1 MCTKP
6 AEKAF
11 VACLFVTVIAICV
24 AISGCTSKTN
34 AADGK
39 QARPAAPVTVATVS
53 QETIPIQIRAIG
65 NVETIATVAI
75 RAQVQGELKRVYFR
89 EGQDVKK
96 GDLLFEIDPRVYEQ
110 AVAQAEANLG
120 RERAAVSQAEA
131 NVERDQAQARLS
143 QVQSSRYDSLAQ
155 KGVISR
161 EQNDQVR
168 TTAAAQEKTV
178 LASQAGVESARANV
192 KAAEAAVQDA
202 KVRLSFT
209 KIRAPISGRTGS
221 LTVKEGN
228 LVSVGGETPLVVINQ
243 ITPIYVSFAVPEQ
256 NLPAIRQRTSSGKLP
271 VEASPQQQTPGGPTS
286 TGVLTFL
293 ENAVDPATGTI
304 KCKATFS
311 NEGREL
317 WPGEFVNV
325 TLTLDTL
332 PDAVL
337 VPSQAVQTGQKGNY
351 VFVVREDNTAE
362 QRPVVSTR
370 QFKNMAVI
378 DKGVKPG
385 ERVITDG
392 HLKVVPNGKV
402 QIVARGDATSSA
414 AGVPTPTGL

>member
-1 MCTKP
+1 M
-6 AEKAF
+6 
-11 VACLFVTVIAICV
+11 
-24 AISGCTSKTN
+24 TS
-34 AADGK
+34 
-39 QARPAAPVTVATVS
+39 
-53 QETIPIQIRAIG
+53 
-65 NVETIATVAI
+65 
-75 RAQVQGELKRVYFR
+75 AQ
-89 EGQDVKK
+89 
-96 GDLLFEIDPRVYEQ
+96 
-110 AVAQAEANLG
+110 
-120 RERAAVSQAEA
+120 
-131 NVERDQAQARLS
+131 
-143 QVQSSRYDSLAQ
+143 
-155 KGVISR
+155 
-161 EQNDQVR
+161 
-168 TTAAAQEKTV
+168 
-178 LASQAGVESARANV
+178 
-192 KAAEAAVQDA
+192 
-202 KVRLSFT
+202 
-209 KIRAPISGRTGS
+209 
-221 LTVKEGN
+221 
-228 LVSVGGETPLVVINQ
+228 
-243 ITPIYVSFAVPEQ
+243 
-256 NLPAIRQRTSSGKLP
+256 
-271 VEASPQQQTPGGPTS
+271 
-286 TGVLTFL
+286 
-293 ENAVDPATGTI
+293 
-304 KCKATFS
+304 FS